1 MTEPRVA
8 GSFGARPTI
17 TFPAGPP
24 PAEPHVGEP
33 ATGHGAPLEPGGVA
47 VVQYT
52 AHLWDGRENRLVES
66 TFNRG
71 TPAALPLG
79 ALPAGLDAALRGR
92 RAGSRVTAAIPLR
105 DGTPGPTITGTKGRP
120 ETGGPA
126 FTAGPGGPQ
135 DVRPRGPQDV
145 RPCGPQDVRPCGP
158 QDVRPCGPQDVR
170 PCGPQDVRPCG
181 PQDVTFLSEAA
192 QDVTFPSEAAQA
204 AHRAGEHAP
213 GNGPMAAGQWADSPP
228 AAHAATRVME
238 GPAVVA
244 RQGGVDPATVE
255 GRPGD
260 GGRVDL
266 FYVVDI
272 LGAHAGDAAVEADA
286 GAVAGVSVG
295 GGAAPGVTIP
305 DVAPPSG
312 FAAAVLGR
320 GTGPAVEAGRLLVV
334 QYVAAAWSDRRIVT
348 STWERGRPE
357 AFTIGDGSVIRGWN
371 RALTGVP
378 AGSRVAMVVPPDD
391 GYGATGQPGLGIGP
405 EETLVYVVDVLAA
418 Y

>member
-145 RPCGPQDVRPCGP
+145 RPCGLR
-158 QDVRPCGPQDVR
+158 
-170 PCGPQDVRPCG
+170 DVRPCG

-192 QDVTFPSEAAQA
+192 QEVTFLSEAAQDVTFLSEAAQA

-213 GNGPMAAGQWADSPP
+213 GNGPMAAGQWAGSPP
-228 AAHAATRVME
+228 AAHAAASVME
-238 GPAVVA
+238 GPATAV
-244 RQGGVDPATVE
+244 RQGGVDPAAVE
-255 GRPGD
+255 DRPGD

-305 DVAPPSG
+305 DVAPPGG

-391 GYGATGQPGLGIGP
+391 GYGATGRRGLGIGP

>member
-17 TFPAGPP
+17 TFPTGPP

-145 RPCGPQDVRPCGP
+145 
-158 QDVRPCGPQDVR
+158 
-170 PCGPQDVRPCG
+170 
-181 PQDVTFLSEAA
+181 
-192 QDVTFPSEAAQA
+192 TFPSEAAQE
-204 AHRAGEHAP
+204 AHRAGKHAP
-213 GNGPMAAGQWADSPP
+213 GIGPMAAGQWAGSPP
-228 AAHAATRVME
+228 AAHAAARVME
-238 GPAVVA
+238 GPATA
-244 RQGGVDPATVE
+244 ASQGGVDPAAVE

-295 GGAAPGVTIP
+295 AGAAPGVTIP
-305 DVAPPSG
+305 DVAPPGG

-357 AFTIGDGSVIRGWN
+357 AFTVGDGSLIRGWN
-371 RALTGVP
+371 RALTEVP